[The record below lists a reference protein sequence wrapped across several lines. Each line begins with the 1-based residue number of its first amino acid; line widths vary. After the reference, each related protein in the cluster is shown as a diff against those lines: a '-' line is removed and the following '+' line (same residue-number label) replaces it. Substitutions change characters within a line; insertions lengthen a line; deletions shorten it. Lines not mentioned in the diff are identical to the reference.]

1 MLSCSPNYQ
10 HKSAPA
16 TLFSPS
22 GFIATSCFN
31 CLGNK
36 TLSLSVHSL
45 SLSNS
50 SGRNPVASTLTY
62 ISILLTAHSLYCC
75 LLMRPLSCLTWVAAE
90 ASSLISLFL
99 FTVPFFLQCTIRVIP
114 KIIRQVRLLDSNVLM
129 LPSENQSPHNG
140 L

>member
-16 TLFSPS
+16 TLFSTS
-22 GFIATSCFN
+22 VFIAISSFN

-50 SGRNPVASTLTY
+50 SGRHEIHLNSAHCSQSLLLHPDATVVMSHLGGCR
-62 ISILLTAHSLYCC
+62 SLLTD
-75 LLMRPLSCLTWVAAE
+75 LSV
-90 ASSLISLFL
+90 SIHSLFL
-99 FTVPFFLQCTIRVIP
+99 FFLQCTIRVIP
-114 KIIRQVRLLDSNVLM
+114 KNIRQVRLLDSNVLM
-129 LPSENQSPHNG
+129 APSENQSPHNG